1 MGNTSCK
8 KGHII
13 EKGCPKQ
20 HDSTRSQTAVAEVLE
35 LVDPIAPGLGEG
47 MSHELVRSARTIGL
61 VFARK
66 IYRKAMV
73 FTIKYINIGVSGF
86 NTLNNSVEGG
96 HVAPDDRGQCKQCNT
111 NCCNTQFRS

>member
-73 FTIKYINIGVSGF
+73 FTDFTIYSRSWGF
-86 NTLNNSVEGG
+86 PVNLPVNKS
-96 HVAPDDRGQCKQCNT
+96 K
-111 NCCNTQFRS
+111 